1 LFLKSSQ
8 GQTHEENNAKFLHN
22 QDPKGLIMFVTI
34 CRLYESY
41 DDANLTIRDLKAEG
55 VPLED
60 TGIVSNNSDNW
71 YSPDSGKSGDSD
83 LAAGSLD
90 HDAKRRNDHDGRLE
104 AAGVGAAI
112 GATAGTAAGLLTL
125 LAIPGVGPI
134 VGLGWLLPILGGAA
148 IGGVTG
154 GIVGALTRV
163 GVSEEDAQV
172 YAEGVRRGGTL
183 VTARVPPADARRVES
198 VMDRL
203 AVDIQDRR
211 AEYLQS
217 GWRSFDSNA
226 APYNAEQVRSERNLH
241 SAR

>member
-1 LFLKSSQ
+1 MLIPRGLRRLCPSKIDGHQGRAALCALLMQSELHFGQPVRASLFLKSSQ

-41 DDANLTIRDLKAEG
+41 DDANLTIRDLKAAG

-125 LAIPGVGPI
+125 LAIP
-134 VGLGWLLPILGGAA
+134 
-148 IGGVTG
+148 
-154 GIVGALTRV
+154 
-163 GVSEEDAQV
+163 
-172 YAEGVRRGGTL
+172 RRW
-183 VTARVPPADARRVES
+183 S
-198 VMDRL
+198 
-203 AVDIQDRR
+203 DRR
-211 AEYLQS
+211 LGVALAYS
-217 GWRSFDSNA
+217 GRCRDWRGHWRNRRRTHPCGRKRGRCPGVCGGRTSWRNA
-226 APYNAEQVRSERNLH
+226 RHSPRSSSRC
-241 SAR
+241 SPG